1 MKMRRSLQLLALRGL
16 VGLVAVGAIPT
27 CMAQSR
33 QQAGENVQYDLRKI
47 PFSRYGSFLEFR
59 YEHATGSILPPDGV
73 FLRTVHGFNSPVR
86 DLFRVELL
94 ANGEPVPFAQIAT
107 PTLLTLKTKGGEA
120 EFFFADANR
129 IRFRARGV
137 SVRFA
142 TADAPGALLDKFA
155 EPVDRPNAS
164 ARVWD
169 YNASFEVDMML
180 RFSLLTGGLQ
190 VENTWDGRTSGKV
203 GFTFSPD
210 DGSSTEGQIEE
221 FNSSYHPDGPG
232 PYTVPAFMLKSKEAV
247 SDQKEPS
254 ESKPLPQPRQSA
266 APQIQFDKELAR
278 IREEY
283 GNWLR
288 KMPAVPPERQKMADL
303 AAYVSW
309 SAVVQAQGLY
319 TRPSML
325 MSKSFMTNLWSWD
338 NSFNTMA
345 LASAHPQLAWDQ
357 LMWVFDSANIDGIS
371 PDFENDRNYEWTFFK
386 PPVQG
391 LTLAYF
397 EQQNPGFFRN
407 RARLEKLYPA
417 LAKRTEWYLRYR
429 DWDGDGLAEYDHGND
444 SGWDNA
450 TLFLQLPPLETP
462 DLAAFLVLQ
471 MEELSHI
478 ADLLNRPDESQSWK
492 SRADAMRQRLLD
504 KLWQGDHFVALHE
517 GDHKVVNADSLILQL
532 PIMLGDQLPKD
543 VREAVIRTL
552 HQPGHFLTPHGLA
565 TEGLSSR
572 YLTRD
577 GYWRGPIWAP
587 STMLIVEGL
596 DAAGDHAF
604 ADELRRRF
612 CDMVEKGGFSENFDP
627 QTGQPWDDPS
637 YTWTSSVYLI
647 FAHELQT
654 HTAGQFRARGGWVAL
669 TN

>member
-1 MKMRRSLQLLALRGL
+1 MLPRCFSKLFIASGLFLLISLTS
-16 VGLVAVGAIPT
+16 IPQ
-27 CMAQSR
+27 CKAEPSEGS
-33 QQAGENVQYDLRKI
+33 GENLQYDLSRI

-59 YEHATGSILPPDGV
+59 HDHASGSILPPDGV

-94 ANGEPVPFAQIAT
+94 SNGQPVPFSEIAT
-107 PTLLTLKTKGGEA
+107 PTLLTLKAAQGEA

-129 IRFRARGV
+129 IRFRTRGIT
-137 SVRFA
+137 VRFA

-155 EPVDRPNAS
+155 EPVDRPDAS
-164 ARVWD
+164 AHIWD

-180 RFSLLTGGLQ
+180 RFSTLKGGLE

-203 GFTFSPD
+203 AFTFSS
-210 DGSSTEGQIEE
+210 DGGEGAEGQIEE
-221 FNSSYHPDGPG
+221 FNSSYHPDGPAR
-232 PYTVPAFMLKSKEAV
+232 YTVPEFMLKAKESLSEPAEHSDSK
-247 SDQKEPS
+247 S
-254 ESKPLPQPRQSA
+254 LPKGPQSA
-266 APQIQFDKELAR
+266 KPNSSFDKELATVR
-278 IREEY
+278 QEY
-283 GNWLR
+283 SDWLR
-288 KMPAVPPERQKMADL
+288 AMPAVPPERQKTADL

-309 SAVVQAQGLY
+309 SAVVQPEGLY

-345 LASAHPQLAWDQ
+345 LASSHPQLAWDQ
-357 LMWVFDSANIDGIS
+357 LMWVFDSANIDGMS

-417 LAKRTEWYLRYR
+417 LVKRTEWYLKNR

-450 TLFLQLPPLETP
+450 TIFMQLPPLETP

-478 ADLLNRPDESQSWK
+478 ADLLNRPDD
-492 SRADAMRQRLLD
+492 SRAWRDRAETMRQKLLD

-543 VREAVIRTL
+543 VRDAVIRTL
-552 HQPGHFLTPHGLA
+552 HEPGHFLTPHGLA
-565 TEGLSSR
+565 TEGLSSK

-654 HTAGQFRARGGWVAL
+654 HTAGQFRVGRDHF
-669 TN
+669 